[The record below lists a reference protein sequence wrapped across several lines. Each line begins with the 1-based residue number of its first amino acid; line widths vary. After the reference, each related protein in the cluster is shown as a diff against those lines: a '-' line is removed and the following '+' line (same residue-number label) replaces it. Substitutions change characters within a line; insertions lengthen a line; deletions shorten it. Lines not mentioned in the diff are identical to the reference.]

1 MHVLLGILGSIIT
14 ILILL
19 KRLADSGIDLA
30 GLNPFLWHRRRQ
42 WRMKVQ
48 GNPIHAIT
56 SPMELTALLM
66 TATAKI
72 DGDMSSE
79 EKTALR
85 SFMQTEFQLS
95 KRDAADLLISSA
107 YTLGDGNDLRKNL
120 DAVMNPGLENFS
132 EVQARSALELLV
144 RLGNIDPAGNELKR
158 EFIGQVR
165 QIFDA
170 RFAPQGKWQ

>member
-1 MHVLLGILGSIIT
+1 MHVLLGILGTIIT

-19 KRLADSGIDLA
+19 KRLADSGIDLG
-30 GLNPFLWHRRRQ
+30 GLNPFLWHRRRR
-42 WRMKVQ
+42 WRMKVE
-48 GNPIHAIT
+48 GNPIHAIS

-79 EKTALR
+79 EKRALL
-85 SFMQTEFQLS
+85 SFMEKEFQLS
-95 KRDAADLLISSA
+95 RRAAADLLISSA
-107 YTLGDGNDLRKNL
+107 YMLGSGDDLRRDL
-120 DAVMNPGLENFS
+120 DSVMRPSLDNFS
-132 EVQARSALELLV
+132 EVQARSALGLLDQV
-144 RLGNIDPAGNELKR
+144 CNIDPAGNELKK
-158 EFIGQVR
+158 EFIEQIR

>member
-19 KRLADSGIDLA
+19 KRLADAGIDLA
-30 GLNPFLWHRRRQ
+30 GLNPFLWQRRRQ
-42 WRMKVQ
+42 WRNKVE
-48 GNPIHAIT
+48 GNPLHAIS

-79 EKTALR
+79 EKGVLL
-85 SFMQTEFQLS
+85 SSMETEFQLS
-95 KRDAADLLISSA
+95 KRAAADLLIASA
-107 YTLGDGNDLRKNL
+107 YMLGDGIELHKNL
-120 DAVMNPGLENFS
+120 ENVMRPSLDDFS
-132 EVQARSALELLV
+132 EIQARSALVLLDEV
-144 RLGNIDPAGNELKR
+144 CSIDSAGNELKT
-158 EFIGQVR
+158 EFIERVR

-170 RFAPQGKWQ
+170 RFAPKRKWQ

>member
-19 KRLADSGIDLA
+19 KRLADLGIDLA

-42 WRMKVQ
+42 WRMKVER
-48 GNPIHAIT
+48 NPISAIS

-79 EKTALR
+79 EKRALL
-85 SFMQTEFQLS
+85 SSMEKEFQLS
-95 KRDAADLLISSA
+95 KRDAADLLIASA
-107 YTLGDGNDLRKNL
+107 YLLGDGIALHKNL
-120 DAVMNPGLENFS
+120 DSVIRPGLDNFS
-132 EVQARSALELLV
+132 EVQARSALELLEEV
-144 RLGNIDPAGNELKR
+144 CNIDAAGNELKR
-158 EFIGQVR
+158 EFIERIR

>member
-30 GLNPFLWHRRRQ
+30 GLNPFLWQRRRR
-42 WRMKVQ
+42 WRMKVE
-48 GNPIHAIT
+48 GNPIHAIS

-79 EKTALR
+79 EKKAML
-85 SFMQTEFQLS
+85 SFMEKEFQLS

-107 YTLGDGNDLRKNL
+107 YMLGSGDELRKNL
-120 DAVMNPGLENFS
+120 DGVMRPSLDNFS
-132 EVQARSALELLV
+132 EVQARSALALLDEV
-144 RLGNIDPAGNELKR
+144 CNIDPAGNELKK
-158 EFIGQVR
+158 EFIERIR

>member
-1 MHVLLGILGSIIT
+1 MHILLGILGSIIT

-30 GLNPFLWHRRRQ
+30 GLNPFLWQRRRQ

-48 GNPIHAIT
+48 GNPIHAVS

-79 EKTALR
+79 EKQALL
-85 SFMQTEFQLS
+85 SFMEKEFQLS
-95 KRDAADLLISSA
+95 KRDAADLLIASA
-107 YTLGDGNDLRKNL
+107 YMLGDGIALHKNL
-120 DAVMNPGLENFS
+120 DGVMRPSLGKFS
-132 EVQARSALELLV
+132 EVQARSALELLEQV
-144 RLGNIDPAGNELKR
+144 CNIDAAGNELKK
-158 EFIGQVR
+158 EFIERVR

-170 RFAPQGKWQ
+170 EFAPQAKWQ

>member
-1 MHVLLGILGSIIT
+1 MHVLLGILGAIVT

-19 KRLADSGIDLA
+19 KRLADSGIDLG
-30 GLNPFLWHRRRQ
+30 GLNPFLWNRRRQ
-42 WRMKVQ
+42 WRMKVE
-48 GNPIHAIT
+48 GNPIHAIS

-79 EKTALR
+79 EKKALL
-85 SFMQTEFQLS
+85 SFMEKEFRLS
-95 KRDAADLLISSA
+95 KREAADLLIASA
-107 YTLGDGNDLRKNL
+107 YMLGDGIELHKNL
-120 DAVMNPGLENFS
+120 DSVLSPSLDNFS
-132 EVQARSALELLV
+132 EIQARSALGLLEEV
-144 RLGNIDPAGNELKR
+144 CSIDSAGNELKT
-158 EFIGQVR
+158 EFIERVR

>member
-30 GLNPFLWHRRRQ
+30 GLNPFLWHRRRK
-42 WRMKVQ
+42 WRMKVE
-48 GNPIHAIT
+48 GNPIHAIS

-107 YTLGDGNDLRKNL
+107 YMLGDGNDLRKNL
-120 DAVMNPGLENFS
+120 DAVMKSGLENFS

-144 RLGNIDPAGNELKR
+144 RVGNIDPAGNELKS